1 MSFKE
6 WLAIQESSPQTRS
19 RDAAAKGIGVPKAD
33 YNSRSTPTPW
43 EGEQNEKAFKAT
55 HKKKKKGKGLTFHKP
70 SHLISVGPDGA
81 PNKKKS

>member
-43 EGEQNEKAFKAT
+43 EGEQNEKAHQNKSASRKKEFK
-55 HKKKKKGKGLTFHKP
+55 
-70 SHLISVGPDGA
+70 V
-81 PNKKKS
+81 